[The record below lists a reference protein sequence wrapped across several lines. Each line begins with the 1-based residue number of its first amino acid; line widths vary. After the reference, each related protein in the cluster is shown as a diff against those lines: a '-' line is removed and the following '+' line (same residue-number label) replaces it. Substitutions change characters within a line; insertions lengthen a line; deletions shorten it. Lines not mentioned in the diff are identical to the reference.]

1 MTSYT
6 AMEINEISCG
16 ITRDMIVNYL
26 NALNVAGMVDTF
38 LNNIGYKKEETTEDT
53 EHVKING
60 RGKILVI
67 GESQLKKDKLL
78 MTAGKEGFDKDRF
91 EFVTNYEDAKTY
103 CFEKLQW
110 NDNYAAVMFGPIP
123 HKCATAN
130 NTSSIINRMSNEAGF
145 PPVVRITTTNDLK
158 ITKTSFINALR
169 KLKPAGN

>member
-1 MTSYT
+1 MTNYS
-6 AMEINEISCG
+6 AIELNEISSG
-16 ITRDMIVNYL
+16 ITQDMIKGYL
-26 NALNVAGMVDTF
+26 ATLNLTGNVDTF
-38 LNNIGYKKEETTEDT
+38 LQNIGYKKNEEQVYSDGVRIPRT
-53 EHVKING
+53 
-60 RGKILVI
+60 GKILVI

-103 CFEKLQW
+103 CFDKLQW

-130 NTSSIINRMSNEAGF
+130 NTSSIINRMSTEDGF

-169 KLKPAGN
+169 KLKAN